1 MSNTENTTITNS
13 MNRAIVK
20 SYGFMILGLIITAMT
35 SFLVCLSP
43 TFLVLSFSSIWFS
56 LLLFIAQI
64 AIVIAMGRALQKP
77 DTSSLTMKVLFV
89 IFAITMGISMSS
101 LLVAYTASV
110 LGISLLISIIF
121 FACLTVIGAT
131 TKKDL
136 TKLGTICLAA
146 LLALII
152 GEIILLIFNIEG
164 MTNIIAIIGLLI
176 FAGLTAWD
184 TQRLHKILKLED
196 GSEVEKEKIGI
207 YFALELY
214 LDFINIF
221 LYILRLIGNNNN

>member
-1 MSNTENTTITNS
+1 MSENTEIQTSTMNKAIT
-13 MNRAIVK
+13 K
-20 SYGFMILGLIITAMT
+20 SYLFMFLGLIVTAMT
-35 SFLVCLSP
+35 SILVCMVPEFLILSISN
-43 TFLVLSFSSIWFS
+43 FWFS
-56 LLLFIAQI
+56 LLLFIVQI
-64 AIVIAMGRALQKP
+64 GIVISMAHSLAKP
-77 DTSSLTMKVLFV
+77 TTSSMTMKALFIV
-89 IFAITMGISMSS
+89 FAITMGISMSS
-101 LLVAYTASV
+101 VLVAYTASV

-136 TKLGTICLAA
+136 TKLGTICLVA

-152 GEIILLIFNIEG
+152 GEIIMLIFHIGG

-184 TQRLHKILKLED
+184 TQRLHKILQLED

>member
-43 TFLVLSFSSIWFS
+43 TFLVLCFSSVWFS

-77 DTSSLTMKVLFV
+77 DTSSLTMKVLFI
-89 IFAITMGISMSS
+89 IFAMTMGISMSS
-101 LLVAYTASV
+101 LLIAYDLAI
-110 LGISLLISIIF
+110 LGIALLLSILYF
-121 FACLTVIGAT
+121 VCLTVIGLT
-131 TKKDL
+131 TKKDM
-136 TKLGTICLAA
+136 TKIGTICTAG

-152 GEIILLIFNIEG
+152 GEIILIFFRVDG
-164 MTNIIAIIGLLI
+164 LTNLIAIIGLLI